1 MDDKEYRAYILNIK
15 FGIKQW
21 RIWFIGAVSK
31 DAEWN
36 IALKALDE
44 IGNSCSNPDE
54 FYRKV
59 IQHFQNAGF
68 LLVKD

>member
-1 MDDKEYRAYILNIK
+1 MTQVTRIL
-15 FGIKQW
+15 
-21 RIWFIGAVSK
+21 RLLSK

-54 FYRKV
+54 FYEKV

-68 LLVKD
+68 LPVKD